1 MVLVLIGIAIG
12 ILIVAI
18 LIIKATK
25 TPSREIVGINIHC
38 KKCGTRTNGLA
49 CLKCKNKFQSFG
61 VWKIMNKLTEK
72 QRISEEEYWI
82 IKQMRIKNEL

>member
-1 MVLVLIGIAIG
+1 MFSVMYWMVLVLIAIVVG
-12 ILIVAI
+12 VLVAVI

-61 VWKIMNKLTEK
+61 V
-72 QRISEEEYWI
+72 
-82 IKQMRIKNEL
+82 

>member
-25 TPSREIVGINIHC
+25 TSSRDVLGMDLHC
-38 KKCGTRTNGLA
+38 IKCGTKTSGS
-49 CLKCKNKFQSFG
+49 KCPKCEKNTKSFG
-61 VWKIMNKLTEK
+61 V
-72 QRISEEEYWI
+72 
-82 IKQMRIKNEL
+82 

>member
-25 TPSREIVGINIHC
+25 TPSREIVGINITC

-61 VWKIMNKLTEK
+61 VWKIMNKLIEK
-72 QRISEEEYWI
+72 QRISEEDYWI
-82 IKQMRIKNEL
+82 IK

>member
-18 LIIKATK
+18 LIIKATR
-25 TPSREIVGINIHC
+25 TSSREIVGINIHC

-61 VWKIMNKLTEK
+61 VWMIFGWLVN
-72 QRISEEEYWI
+72 
-82 IKQMRIKNEL
+82 N